1 MSTKDCDGNIV
12 SKGSVVK
19 ILKIDPSLVK
29 SLPKEDRHF
38 VESMVA
44 SEFTVEEIQNGYAV
58 VSKEWSLSDGKT
70 HYQSISLSKN
80 EMKLVR

>member
-1 MSTKDCDGNIV
+1 MIIEDCDGNIV

-19 ILKIDPSLVK
+19 ILRIDPSLIK
-29 SLPKEDRHF
+29 SLPEDDRNF

-44 SEFTVEEIQNGYAV
+44 KEFIVDEIQNGYAV
-58 VSKEWSLSDGKT
+58 VSKEWILSDGKT